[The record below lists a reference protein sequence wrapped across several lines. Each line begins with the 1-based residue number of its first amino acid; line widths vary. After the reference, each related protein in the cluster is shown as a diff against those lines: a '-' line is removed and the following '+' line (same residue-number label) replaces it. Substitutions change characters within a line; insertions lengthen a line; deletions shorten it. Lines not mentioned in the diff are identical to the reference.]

1 MDDDGFDME
10 AELKKL
16 EIIVME
22 GDAKRKQ
29 GSFKLIRK
37 YITISIY
44 WTTMQFIT
52 FILLSFLVEK
62 EALKKMGSGLCVI
75 LIVVM
80 SGTFTFETY
89 ASHVF
94 KESNANF
101 DANLSAIIM
110 SILQICGTCISS
122 LLIDSLGRR
131 KMFGFSSIF
140 SGFALIVFGIFSYLE
155 YRGMDMTSL
164 YWLPVTSL
172 SFFIFVN
179 SAGMRQIP
187 IVYTTEILPEN
198 VSKKIAALCKKMLEI
213 DN

>member
-1 MDDDGFDME
+1 
-10 AELKKL
+10 
-16 EIIVME
+16 
-22 GDAKRKQ
+22 
-29 GSFKLIRK
+29 
-37 YITISIY
+37 
-44 WTTMQFIT
+44 MQFIT

-110 SILQICGTCISS
+110 SVLQICGTCISS

-155 YRGMDMTSL
+155 YRGTDMTSL

-198 VSKKIAALCKKMLEI
+198 VSKKIAALM
-213 DN
+213 